1 MQEFSLSFIQVDLN
15 ITFSRRRIKNFL
27 MIFVCGAAIALAM
40 PAQGFDKK
48 KYSQSLNEFRPMAE
62 QGDIEAQFII
72 GLIYLESPITGDI
85 ESAEYWLEKAAENG
99 HLTAQVMLGDIYRS
113 NRKMRDYAKAIRWF
127 EVAANRGDAVA
138 QYGLGTMFYHG
149 YGVEKNNVLAMNW
162 FLKSAEQNE
171 VRAQGILGNMYLQGQ
186 GAPQNYR
193 LSAKWFR
200 LAANQGDALAMYAL
214 GLIYENGLG
223 FERNLMSSHFFY
235 SLANTAGHK
244 SDLAAMLRVGAKL
257 SPSEINEAQR
267 LAKEWKPG
275 TPLPNP
281 SSRPSNRKLP

>member
-1 MQEFSLSFIQVDLN
+1 
-15 ITFSRRRIKNFL
+15 
-27 MIFVCGAAIALAM
+27 
-40 PAQGFDKK
+40 
-48 KYSQSLNEFRPMAE
+48 
-62 QGDIEAQFII
+62 
-72 GLIYLESPITGDI
+72 
-85 ESAEYWLEKAAENG
+85 
-99 HLTAQVMLGDIYRS
+99 
-113 NRKMRDYAKAIRWF
+113 
-127 EVAANRGDAVA
+127 
-138 QYGLGTMFYHG
+138 
-149 YGVEKNNVLAMNW
+149 MNW

-244 SDLAAMLRVGAKL
+244 SALAAMLRVGAKL